1 MNDQVTHYQ
10 GSRGSME
17 IATMPHSY
25 LLNAHRK
32 LADTDDGS
40 RAAEVAA
47 MAAQIAI
54 NNEQYAEAEAA
65 KAQAERVA

>member
-1 MNDQVTHYQ
+1 MNDAVTHYH
-10 GSRGSME
+10 GSRGPME
-17 IATMPHSY
+17 IATMPHPY
-25 LLNAHRK
+25 LVNAHRK
-32 LADTDDGS
+32 LADQNDPE
-40 RAAEVAA
+40 RAGEVAA

>member
-1 MNDQVTHYQ
+1 MTEKVTHYQ

-17 IATMPHSY
+17 IASMPHSY

-32 LADTDDGS
+32 LADQDDGS
-40 RAAEVAA
+40 RAAEVEA

-54 NNEQYAEAEAA
+54 NNEQFAEAEAA